1 MPSLTALGG
10 SVLAGSPGCGLATE
24 PAVGAAILEQLR
36 GSDALGS
43 VLYLA
48 ASVRFV
54 VESRLMQIHHT
65 PCGRKW
71 DSTP

>member
-1 MPSLTALGG
+1 MPSLTVLGG
-10 SVLAGSPGCGLATE
+10 SVLTGSPGCGLATE

-36 GSDALGS
+36 GFGALGS

-65 PCGRKW
+65 PWGRKW